1 MKKGLNLNLLFFNKE
16 WESYYNHSNEENLQ
30 VNEKNLLGGSL
41 VVSCSISQ

>member
-1 MKKGLNLNLLFFNKE
+1 MKKELNLNLLFFNKD
-16 WESYYNHSNEENLQ
+16 NHSNEENLQ